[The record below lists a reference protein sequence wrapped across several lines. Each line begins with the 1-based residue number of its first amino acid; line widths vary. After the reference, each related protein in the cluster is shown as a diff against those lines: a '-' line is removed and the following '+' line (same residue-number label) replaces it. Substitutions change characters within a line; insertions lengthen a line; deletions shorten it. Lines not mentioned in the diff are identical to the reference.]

1 MNKIKIHRKSAFTLA
16 ELMVGLTLG
25 VMVLA
30 GVLAAYIFFC
40 RTGVAIAQYYDMEDE
55 SRTTMQVFGQDV
67 RQAKAINWGS
77 VSSMTLTLPDNSTVI
92 YAYDAGTNSFK
103 RTKAISGV
111 TSTFTLASGID
122 SFAFKAYSALNLNV
136 SNGPAE
142 ISLASVADSVA
153 ARTAANTNTSMVRIH
168 IVLRRNASSQVYST
182 AQAITAAYALRN
194 KIGI

>member
-1 MNKIKIHRKSAFTLA
+1 
-16 ELMVGLTLG
+16 MVGLTLG

-40 RTGVAIAQYYDMEDE
+40 RTGVAIAQYYDMEGE

-142 ISLASVADSVA
+142 ISLASVA
-153 ARTAANTNTSMVRIH
+153 ARNAANTNTSMVRIQ

>member
-25 VMVLA
+25 AMVLA
-30 GVLAAYIFFC
+30 GVLGAYIFFC

-77 VSSMTLTLPDNSTVI
+77 VNSITLTLPDNSTVI

-103 RTKAISGV
+103 RTKA
-111 TSTFTLASGID
+111 TSVVILASGID

-142 ISLASVADSVA
+142 ISLDSVADSVA
-153 ARTAANTNTSMVRIH
+153 ARTAANTNTSMVRIQ

>member
-40 RTGVAIAQYYDMEDE
+40 RTGVAIAQYYEMEDE

-77 VSSMTLTLPDNSTVI
+77 VNSMTLTLPDNSTVI
-92 YAYDAGTNSFK
+92 YAYDAGTNFFK
-103 RTKAISGV
+103 RTKA
-111 TSTFTLASGID
+111 TSVVILASGID

-142 ISLASVADSVA
+142 ISLDSVA
-153 ARTAANTNTSMVRIH
+153 ARTAANTNTSMVRIQ

>member
-1 MNKIKIHRKSAFTLA
+1 MNKIKIHRKSAFTLV

-30 GVLAAYIFFC
+30 GVLGAYIFFC

-92 YAYDAGTNSFK
+92 YAYDAGTNFFK
-103 RTKAISGV
+103 RTKA
-111 TSTFTLASGID
+111 TSVVILASGID

-153 ARTAANTNTSMVRIH
+153 ARTAANTNTSMVRIQ